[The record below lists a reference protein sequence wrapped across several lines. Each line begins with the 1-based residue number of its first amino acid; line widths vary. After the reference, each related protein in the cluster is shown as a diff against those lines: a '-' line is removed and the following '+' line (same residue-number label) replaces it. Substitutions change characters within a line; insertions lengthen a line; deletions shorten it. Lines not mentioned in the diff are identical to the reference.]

1 MGAFFASS
9 HCLVRLI
16 LRHWDALL
24 LSIFLCALTGMT
36 GYLLWPQPQTVLNL
50 RPAASSMEVVAPAV
64 LDSEAEP
71 LQAQTPVSEKHSK
84 SRRHKPAKPKAPP
97 VLNINTASLQQ
108 LQLLPGIGP
117 KMAERVLQYRKE
129 HGVFRSPEEIMEVK
143 GIGPKKFEKLRP
155 YLRV

>member
-1 MGAFFASS
+1 
-9 HCLVRLI
+9 
-16 LRHWDALL
+16 
-24 LSIFLCALTGMT
+24 
-36 GYLLWPQPQTVLNL
+36 
-50 RPAASSMEVVAPAV
+50 
-64 LDSEAEP
+64 
-71 LQAQTPVSEKHSK
+71 
-84 SRRHKPAKPKAPP
+84 
-97 VLNINTASLQQ
+97 LQQ